1 MFVLFIAQ
9 VALLVV
15 TVGVVLH
22 FSLNLRKQPV
32 MHNKCYTDNLKIEST
47 HGHTEPHIKLIS
59 IILGF
64 FSSGTTFSIF
74 MERIPSSS
82 SADFTTTSS

>member
-9 VALLVV
+9 VALLVI

-32 MHNKCYTDNLKIEST
+32 MHNKCYTDNLKVEST
-47 HGHTEPHIKLIS
+47 HGHTEPHI
-59 IILGF
+59 
-64 FSSGTTFSIF
+64 
-74 MERIPSSS
+74 
-82 SADFTTTSS
+82 

>member
-22 FSLNLRKQPV
+22 FSLNLRKQPR
-32 MHNKCYTDNLKIEST
+32 C
-47 HGHTEPHIKLIS
+47 
-59 IILGF
+59 
-64 FSSGTTFSIF
+64 TTNATPTI
-74 MERIPSSS
+74 
-82 SADFTTTSS
+82 